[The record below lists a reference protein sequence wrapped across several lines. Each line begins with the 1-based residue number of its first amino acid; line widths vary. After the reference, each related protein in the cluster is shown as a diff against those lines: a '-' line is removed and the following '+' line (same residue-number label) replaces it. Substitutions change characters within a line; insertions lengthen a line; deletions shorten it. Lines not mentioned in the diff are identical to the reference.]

1 MSDPYAT
8 EEKVRGNMSVFNPTD
23 IAMMGQNGVLRPD
36 MTVRQYLETVGI
48 DVDGPVTQFRDAA
61 NDQMQKADGG
71 NKMKAI
77 GGAPGMGQAPQQP
90 RPQQGRPPQGRGV
103 ADLLGMG

>member
-23 IAMMGQNGVLRPD
+23 IAMMGQNGMLRQD

-48 DVDGPVTQFRDAA
+48 DVDGPVSQFKEAA
-61 NDQMQKADGG
+61 QSQMQKADGG

-77 GGAPGMGQAPQQP
+77 AGAPGMGQAPQQP
-90 RPQQGRPPQGRGV
+90 RPQGQPQGRGV